1 MDGGRVGY
9 AVVRLFPTRSALDV
23 AVAGAAVVLAGI
35 LLFQPAIVAWGGA
48 LIVGLSVG
56 RAITLLHVAR
66 VRGAGFEMVWRGN
79 GRSLRVWRGQPATIL
94 AEVRNRDTRAARYVQ
109 LRVIGSPHVA
119 IELEPDA
126 GEVPAGG
133 RLEVVV
139 KVTAQRVGRQG
150 LFGLGLELRGS
161 PGLFEVPLTFSNPYG
176 LDVLPAPAQLGR
188 HAPPASGGVLVGLGS
203 SRRSGD
209 STEFSEIREYQTGD
223 SLKRLAWK
231 ASARR
236 GKLLV
241 RKYEVEERELVWF
254 VLDASVE
261 LWAGRAGYAPL
272 DLMIDGVAQLARQHL
287 RAGHEVGLLSIAS
300 GKLARVPA
308 RRGAHHERR
317 LLEAL
322 AHTPVTLEPER
333 SGLDERG
340 AALRVLEHLRALVPL
355 EAQWLDP
362 NDLDRVAALAAR
374 VLPQAPFPGVR
385 VAAGTPR
392 ESALR
397 THLAAFGIAG
407 PPRLEARHADVDAA
421 LVDSV
426 LVASRGRPAASAVY
440 VASPLPDDERW
451 RPLWAKLRQVQRH
464 RTRLAWVFAPDLPA
478 LDTPTHLQA
487 HVARTA
493 ARLRADAERL
503 AAEQRLRRAGV
514 RAIPCSVGEAPSIES
529 PPARAPRRQVG

>member
-1 MDGGRVGY
+1 
-9 AVVRLFPTRSALDV
+9 VRLFPTRSALDV

-79 GRSLRVWRGQPATIL
+79 GRSIRVSRGQPSTIF

-119 IELEPDA
+119 IELEPDS

-133 RLEVVV
+133 RLEVLV

-161 PGLFEVPLTFSNPYG
+161 PGLFEVPLTFSNPFG

-188 HAPPASGGVLVGLGS
+188 HSPPASGGVLVGLGS

-209 STEFSEIREYQTGD
+209 STEFSEIREYQAGD
-223 SLKRLAWK
+223 PLKRLAWK

-241 RKYEVEERELVWF
+241 RKYEVEERDLVWF

-261 LWAGRAGYAPL
+261 LWAGRAGGAPL
-272 DLMIDGVAQLARQHL
+272 DLAIDGVAHLLRQHL
-287 RAGHEVGLLSIAS
+287 RAGHEVGLISIAS
-300 GKLARVPA
+300 GWIERVPS
-308 RRGAHHERR
+308 RRGSAHERR
-317 LLEAL
+317 LLETL
-322 AHTPVTLEPER
+322 AHTPFTLEPER

-340 AALRVLEHLRALVPL
+340 VALRVLEHLRALVPL
-355 EAQWLDP
+355 EAQLLDP
-362 NDLDRVAALAAR
+362 GDLDKISQLAAR
-374 VLPQAPFPGVR
+374 VLPQAPFSDVR
-385 VAAGTPR
+385 IAAPTPR

-397 THLAAFGIAG
+397 THLGAFGIGG
-407 PPRLEARHADVDAA
+407 PPRLEPRNPETDAQLGEA
-421 LVDSV
+421 VLSV
-426 LVASRGRPAASAVY
+426 SRGRPPASVVY
-440 VASPLPDDERW
+440 IASPMPDEERW
-451 RPLWAKLRQVQRH
+451 RQLWPRLRQVRRP
-464 RTRLAWVFAPDLPA
+464 RTRLSWVHGAELPA
-478 LDTPTHLQA
+478 LEAPSHVQA
-487 HVARTA
+487 QAARTA
-493 ARLRADAERL
+493 ARLRADSER
-503 AAEQRLRRAGV
+503 ASAEQRLRHVGIGIV
-514 RAIPCSVGEAPSIES
+514 PCSVPSAAPVSATPPE
-529 PPARAPRRQVG
+529 PARPSRSVVG